1 MAEGGQ
7 GSGNIILS
15 MGKIQKLAHGN
26 VLLTNG
32 SGWIVTFP
40 QIQGEIWPDLSK
52 TTTSDEHS
60 DYQTV
65 VATTSQVVSKSDL
78 ASDLPWTAE
87 FLPQKRFNLGNEKFS
102 LSLSTFHEV
111 DLPGQKLS
119 LMLFPIETL
128 HKQKK
133 FSRFLSNELQP
144 NRSQLCYQEESKA
157 ALKVSANT
165 MHELLCHVLVEDP
178 TQKKPSL
185 NSYVLSMDELGLFFL
200 HPYGNKAKLKT
211 LEDFQN
217 TEKPMGSV
225 IIKEDGRV
233 VGFLAFGDK
242 DEILPLFFPRY
253 FQDDGA
259 LSQAGLTQESHPKEK
274 KTVCEGDHNR
284 NKNGGSL
291 LLPFNQSIGNKNP
304 DLYLPENEQI
314 VGNEREPLEMSYPSL
329 LGNSLYRTSHR
340 SYSEHLEL
348 TPRTGRKLCK
358 SISLPQKIPLKD
370 DSKVSMLES
379 HISLRG
385 TLCQYLDTSIKAAKG
400 WKYLAELNK
409 VSTDQSLEHHSRSKE
424 MFEVVASQNP
434 SLLIGEVK
442 RLLRELKIMEVWK
455 CFEKLH
461 DNMEIGNFLETQPP
475 VFLNKVFLK
484 LDHLPT
490 DQWQT
495 LGLNL
500 GVERDNLRH
509 IMTDCANQN
518 QNPAQHVIG
527 YIFRSHPTML
537 MGQFKKYLS
546 DIKRNDVKARLDDM
560 KDSSTIEDLHDDL
573 DKMREITSMLNVPD
587 NLTRKNYKDLA
598 DVCGVPSDLY
608 QSLQPPCVASPTA
621 VVLEEIVR
629 EKPHFTMY
637 QLFLNLRDMKRL
649 DVIQG
654 ISIFFVEEDFLN
666 MKRKLKIS
674 DE

>member
-87 FLPQKRFNLGNEKFS
+87 FLPQTRFNLGNEKFS

-165 MHELLCHVLVEDP
+165 KHELLCHVLVEDP

-253 FQDDGA
+253 FQG
-259 LSQAGLTQESHPKEK
+259 
-274 KTVCEGDHNR
+274 
-284 NKNGGSL
+284 
-291 LLPFNQSIGNKNP
+291 
-304 DLYLPENEQI
+304 
-314 VGNEREPLEMSYPSL
+314 
-329 LGNSLYRTSHR
+329 
-340 SYSEHLEL
+340 
-348 TPRTGRKLCK
+348 
-358 SISLPQKIPLKD
+358 
-370 DSKVSMLES
+370 ML
-379 HISLRG
+379 
-385 TLCQYLDTSIKAAKG
+385 
-400 WKYLAELNK
+400 
-409 VSTDQSLEHHSRSKE
+409 
-424 MFEVVASQNP
+424 
-434 SLLIGEVK
+434 
-442 RLLRELKIMEVWK
+442 
-455 CFEKLH
+455 
-461 DNMEIGNFLETQPP
+461 
-475 VFLNKVFLK
+475 
-484 LDHLPT
+484 
-490 DQWQT
+490 
-495 LGLNL
+495 
-500 GVERDNLRH
+500 
-509 IMTDCANQN
+509 
-518 QNPAQHVIG
+518 
-527 YIFRSHPTML
+527 
-537 MGQFKKYLS
+537 
-546 DIKRNDVKARLDDM
+546 
-560 KDSSTIEDLHDDL
+560 
-573 DKMREITSMLNVPD
+573 
-587 NLTRKNYKDLA
+587 
-598 DVCGVPSDLY
+598 
-608 QSLQPPCVASPTA
+608 
-621 VVLEEIVR
+621 
-629 EKPHFTMY
+629 
-637 QLFLNLRDMKRL
+637 
-649 DVIQG
+649 
-654 ISIFFVEEDFLN
+654 
-666 MKRKLKIS
+666 
-674 DE
+674 